1 MATDNPVLERLVPE
15 MIENLIKIV
24 VDQKLHGL
32 NVESKFERIRVNRG
46 CIPPNEKVDTDI
58 ICSHEKLANDVDSMT
73 LNSASA
79 SASSSG
85 SETEQF
91 KSALGTD
98 IESSNPSGSES
109 SSETTETKED
119 LNSSNDSNDPVKL
132 ELTEEHEAKTEKLE
146 DKPIELDT
154 EHEVQLRIR
163 SSIESIPS
171 EFQSIS
177 NSATDSR
184 PSSPVFEVTQAL
196 ENDSKRIEDGNT
208 INRPCEGLQESS
220 NPVSKIPIT
229 DSSLIQMLIS

>member
-119 LNSSNDSNDPVKL
+119 TNSSNDPVKL
-132 ELTEEHEAKTEKLE
+132 ELRRTEEHEAKTEKLE